1 MGTKICPICDGK
13 VNSINFCKT
22 CKRFVTPIE
31 TSHSFYLN
39 ERREPEDYQREYQ
52 YSGDVSDYSADK
64 PEVEDEVTDCHD
76 EFETELPKWANRT
89 PTSANPMP
97 NLDTTYTTKKKKSKK
112 AESVISGLLFLAA
125 IGVCFRMSSLWDAWQ
140 QYRDKQKMQESLDEL
155 HEMLDEPDKKNYV
168 DENGYSYRYIYQ
180 PGETT
185 DYGTDSLVGLS
196 ADEVYDRGEACDGV
210 AHYEGVTSDEL
221 EAAFLQNAEEDDI
234 LFEDTSTGTAGNLS
248 LYEYSYQNGDTFTYY
263 NKEKYISDDEYGID
277 VSINSDLNTQE
288 IHSVRIWQYP
298 PDVDDGFCLDQ
309 IYEDLVMALEDETLQ
324 GDSLERTTEM
334 IRSYQEKEYSAD
346 DSSANYTDLQIGK
359 WSLTISRGETSLGI
373 AMDYLG
379 E

>member
-39 ERREPEDYQREYQ
+39 EQREATDYQRDYR
-52 YSGDVSDYSADK
+52 YDGDMTGYSADK

-76 EFETELPKWANRT
+76 EFETGLPKWANRT

-155 HEMLDEPDKKNYV
+155 HEMLVNRMRK
-168 DENGYSYRYIYQ
+168 
-180 PGETT
+180 T
-185 DYGTDSLVGLS
+185 
-196 ADEVYDRGEACDGV
+196 
-210 AHYEGVTSDEL
+210 
-221 EAAFLQNAEEDDI
+221 
-234 LFEDTSTGTAGNLS
+234 
-248 LYEYSYQNGDTFTYY
+248 
-263 NKEKYISDDEYGID
+263 
-277 VSINSDLNTQE
+277 
-288 IHSVRIWQYP
+288 
-298 PDVDDGFCLDQ
+298 
-309 IYEDLVMALEDETLQ
+309 M
-324 GDSLERTTEM
+324 
-334 IRSYQEKEYSAD
+334 
-346 DSSANYTDLQIGK
+346 
-359 WSLTISRGETSLGI
+359 
-373 AMDYLG
+373 
-379 E
+379 

>member
-31 TSHSFYLN
+31 TSHTFYLN

-89 PTSANPMP
+89 PTSAKPIPNP
-97 NLDTTYTTKKKKSKK
+97 DTTYTTKKKSKK
-112 AESVISGLLFLAA
+112 AEGVISGLLFLAA
-125 IGVCFRMSSLWDAWQ
+125 IGVCFRTSSLWDVWQ
-140 QYRDKQKMQESLDEL
+140 QYRDEQELQDSLDEM
-155 HEMLDEPDKKNYV
+155 HEMMDEQDEDMFV
-168 DENGYSYRYIYQ
+168 DEDGYSYRYIYQ
-180 PGETT
+180 PGEIT

-221 EAAFLQNAEEDDI
+221 EADFLQNAEEDGI

-263 NKEKYISDDEYGID
+263 NKEKYISDDECGID
-277 VSINSDLNTQE
+277 VSINSDLNTPA

-334 IRSYQEKEYSAD
+334 ICAYQEKEYSAD
-346 DSSANYTDLQIGK
+346 DSSANYTELQIGK